1 VIAVYT
7 QDEWERFAAL
17 LEKSGLKR
25 DEAFATHLGR
35 VRHKEALDKWVTA
48 WSLQREPYEVM
59 ETLQGIGI
67 CAAVVQ
73 DVEDQFK
80 RDVQY
85 AATGFLVKLNEPE
98 AGEVVTE
105 GVPIR
110 LSETPGRVRGIAP
123 LMGEHTHQIAREL
136 LGLSDKDIAALE
148 DEKVLY

>member
-1 VIAVYT
+1 
-7 QDEWERFAAL
+7 
-17 LEKSGLKR
+17 
-25 DEAFATHLGR
+25 
-35 VRHKEALDKWVTA
+35 
-48 WSLQREPYEVM
+48 M

-67 CAAVVQ
+67 SAAVVQ

-123 LMGEHTHQIAREL
+123 LMGEHTRQIAREL
-136 LGLSDKDIAALE
+136 LGLSDKEIAALE